1 MTKYLTMDA
10 YIADCTSEMRP
21 KMEQMRR
28 ILQEALPDARECISY
43 NMPAFK
49 TAKVLV
55 YFAAGKNHIGFYPTP
70 EPITH
75 FHEELCSYKTSKG
88 AIQFPKDQPLPEE
101 LICRIARYRLDSL

>member
-49 TAKVLV
+49 TVKVLV
-55 YFAAGKNHIGFYPTP
+55 YFAAGKNHVGFYPTP
-70 EPITH
+70 GPIVH
-75 FHEELCSYKTSKG
+75 FQDELCHYKTSKG
-88 AIQFPKDQPLPEE
+88 AIRFPKDEELPED
-101 LICRIARYRLDSL
+101 LICRIARYRSDTL